1 MAERKPEIVFK
12 QADFSKLKVIESL
25 DDFPLWSTR
34 VKANLLSAGLW
45 DEKLSVPTTT
55 NEATSLLL
63 SLVADQFL
71 TPLMDQNLT
80 APLIWTTLN
89 SLYHV
94 SNLSTKVTS
103 LNQLISFHF
112 KAQLCSLIEACFKRR
127 KEKSLRLLEAPL
139 PWASTNSSC
148 YSLWLTCLL
157 PTLLSALNSRSLLLM
172 TSRSLWTHS
181 LVTSCAKRAPTLPH
195 SLIVFIVRLLFCR
208 FLALPLVLMAAVKNP
223 ASLALPPHVLSAP
236 SVRILVK
243 PSSFTVPT
251 LSSVA
256 SNENFRR
263 KMTLKVGVYR
273 HPLHLRV
280 FTSEPSSW
288 ESSTTI
294 NSLWCTSF
302 LPWCHSS
309 SLPRLPRREM
319 QKRYPSSAKPNSRQS
334 TWWHHSWRLDWSNLS
349 HQYRRLSSAL
359 SREKTHVKSGCK
371 RNH

>member
-139 PWASTNSSC
+139 P
-148 YSLWLTCLL
+148 
-157 PTLLSALNSRSLLLM
+157 
-172 TSRSLWTHS
+172 
-181 LVTSCAKRAPTLPH
+181 
-195 SLIVFIVRLLFCR
+195 
-208 FLALPLVLMAAVKNP
+208 
-223 ASLALPPHVLSAP
+223 
-236 SVRILVK
+236 
-243 PSSFTVPT
+243 
-251 LSSVA
+251 
-256 SNENFRR
+256 
-263 KMTLKVGVYR
+263 
-273 HPLHLRV
+273 
-280 FTSEPSSW
+280 
-288 ESSTTI
+288 
-294 NSLWCTSF
+294 
-302 LPWCHSS
+302 
-309 SLPRLPRREM
+309 
-319 QKRYPSSAKPNSRQS
+319 
-334 TWWHHSWRLDWSNLS
+334 
-349 HQYRRLSSAL
+349 
-359 SREKTHVKSGCK
+359 
-371 RNH
+371 